1 MSSTELFLGAGCFL
15 LAPFLFLLCSAC
27 LLTFDDIL
35 GLFTQR
41 RLEMPNQTTILAQHG
56 LIKADTATPKDWET
70 IDNIRDK
77 RFSIPLS
84 WEQIQQLLAKHP
96 TIRPY
101 LYLSTG
107 LDGLVLLNTNTGETA
122 NAQPLIFENL
132 SDEND
137 SMFSMVEQHISKWD
151 RTTPTKTLIQ
161 QGRTDE
167 AKQQIDHATA
177 LAPTALMELI
187 YQLVPWKEL
196 HDKQYQRMTALNVRK
211 NEEYPSRQFD
221 RHLVKLLQQTKP
233 CIGGE
238 GALEKTF
245 DKPITVYRGEID
257 KSVHLGLSWTT
268 SLKIAKGFAER
279 FNMSGI
285 IYSTV
290 LKPDEI
296 LAAYADDVEHEVLA
310 IVSGDTVSAI
320 L

>member
-1 MSSTELFLGAGCFL
+1 
-15 LAPFLFLLCSAC
+15 
-27 LLTFDDIL
+27 
-35 GLFTQR
+35 
-41 RLEMPNQTTILAQHG
+41 MPNQTTILAQHG

-122 NAQPLIFENL
+122 NTQPLIFENL

-167 AKQQIDHATA
+167 AKRQIDHATA
-177 LAPTALMELI
+177 LAPTALMELV

-196 HDKQYQRMTALNVRK
+196 HDRQYQRMTALNVRK

-233 CIGGE
+233 LHWGRGCFGEDVRQAYNSVQGGNRQE
-238 GALEKTF
+238 RAF
-245 DKPITVYRGEID
+245 
-257 KSVHLGLSWTT
+257 
-268 SLKIAKGFAER
+268 GFELDDQPENRQRICRTLQHER
-279 FNMSGI
+279 HH
-285 IYSTV
+285 
-290 LKPDEI
+290 I
-296 LAAYADDVEHEVLA
+296 LD
-310 IVSGDTVSAI
+310 SAQAR
-320 L
+320 